1 MISPKI
7 KSGNGA
13 DTVNLQK
20 ANSSS
25 VNAGKGRDTIFLGRE
40 EWGDLTQLNA
50 VEKVKDIITGG
61 SQSDRFIFNDEFAYS
76 LNGNKDFC
84 VITDYQSN
92 DRIILFENE
101 DLRINGKDGTV
112 NLAATGAY
120 QAQSIDYTA
129 RLYAGGDLIA
139 YIAGEQPTIN
149 DITQYP

>member
-61 SQSDRFIFNDEFAYS
+61 SQSDRFIFNS
-76 LNGNKDFC
+76 
-84 VITDYQSN
+84 
-92 DRIILFENE
+92 
-101 DLRINGKDGTV
+101 
-112 NLAATGAY
+112 
-120 QAQSIDYTA
+120 
-129 RLYAGGDLIA
+129 
-139 YIAGEQPTIN
+139 
-149 DITQYP
+149 